1 MNPKNIYITISVVL
15 ALMTIM
21 LMSSVIH
28 LSQQK
33 KENTETIVR
42 LNRSVDR
49 LQNHL
54 AAYEK
59 EKEKFGFYKFK
70 DTVFRL
76 KFPDFSQVAG
86 IVYRKSKEY
95 GFSPYVIMALIQVE
109 SNFDQ
114 NAVSTVGAC
123 GLMQINFPVWKDI
136 YDIDYNRVFEKEYN
150 IDLGLKILKRYYK
163 RTSGDLLKA
172 LFHYNNGYKYKNVKY
187 TANVIKTKFYTHGKE
202 TAKKK
207 AEEDKNMSI

>member
-1 MNPKNIYITISVVL
+1 
-15 ALMTIM
+15 MTVM

-33 KENTETIVR
+33 KENTETIGRLNDSVVR
-42 LNRSVDR
+42 LQSR
-49 LQNHL
+49 L

-70 DTVFRL
+70 DNVFNL
-76 KFPDFSQVAG
+76 KYPGFSQVTG

-109 SNFDQ
+109 SNFEQ
-114 NAVSTVGAC
+114 YAVSTVGAC

-163 RTSGDLLKA
+163 KTSGNLLKA
-172 LFHYNNGYKYKNVKY
+172 LFHYNNGYKYNNVKY
-187 TANVIKTKFYTHGKE
+187 TANVIKTKFYTHGQEAGKE
-202 TAKKK
+202 KV
-207 AEEDKNMSI
+207 EEDKNVSI